1 MTYSFGSCFKGGR
14 DLCLDLSGSESGDTD
29 RYGLRE
35 AVCVTSEIVNV
46 GNPSMCTWNEIHVHI
61 H

>member
-14 DLCLDLSGSESGDTD
+14 DLCLDLSGGESGDTD

-35 AVCVTSEIVNV
+35 AVCVTSEIVSV
-46 GNPSMCTWNEIHVHI
+46 GNPSSMCT
-61 H
+61 